1 MFDLEAAAGEWRRQ
15 LAARGIKSCEVL
27 DELEGHLR
35 DDFETQQ
42 RAGLTPPKAFE
53 AAVASMGHAGLLQ
66 AEFSKVSLFHGL
78 HDGLRHVIFTLAG
91 IPNPTLATTMNTS
104 NPHIEPWWAT
114 YLKGAAFVGP
124 ALFLWAIATVFFV
137 PKLKQICLQAG
148 LPNSGDRIWSLTH
161 SNFQTIGVF
170 ADYGLFMAMGLVLGL
185 ILLEW
190 RSGKWHRYRR
200 ATIGIGAFLLNLLVL
215 ISIFMMI
222 LTALVAAP
230 ALVQQAK

>member
-1 MFDLEAAAGEWRRQ
+1 MFDLEAAVGEWRRQ
-15 LAARGIKSCEVL
+15 LAADGISSSEVL

-35 DDFETQQ
+35 EEIEAQEH
-42 RAGLTPPKAFE
+42 AGLAPGTAFE
-53 AAVASMGHAGLLQ
+53 AAVASMGHAHVLKT
-66 AEFSKVSLFHGL
+66 EFAKVNLIS
-78 HDGLRHVIFTLAG
+78 LRHIVFTLAG
-91 IPNPTLATTMNTS
+91 IPNPTFATTMNTS
-104 NPHIEPWWAT
+104 QTNVEPGWAT

-124 ALFLWAIATVFFV
+124 ALFLWAVATVFFV
-137 PKLKQICLQAG
+137 PKLKQICQHAR
-148 LPNSGDRIWSLTH
+148 LPESGDRIWSLTH
-161 SNFQTIGVF
+161 SNFQTISVF

-215 ISIFMMI
+215 VSIFMMI

-230 ALVQQAK
+230 ALMQHAK